1 MLLRVRV
8 QHKLRQRPMQPRHFA
23 FHQAEPRAR
32 QFCRFLKIQAQRR
45 AQVHMVFHG
54 KIKGFGRAHFAHL
67 HVFGFILAHGHALVR
82 QVGDT
87 QQQIIQGSLNAR
99 QILVELLLQGFHLR
113 HFGFHR
119 LGFIAL
125 ALLHQFADLF
135 GQRIHFRLR
144 FFALHLQGFA
154 LVFQL
159 LKRGGV

>member
-1 MLLRVRV
+1 
-8 QHKLRQRPMQPRHFA
+8 
-23 FHQAEPRAR
+23 
-32 QFCRFLKIQAQRR
+32 
-45 AQVHMVFHG
+45 MVFHG
-54 KIKGFGRAHFAHL
+54 KIKGFGRTHFAHF
-67 HVFGFILAHGHALVR
+67 HVFGFILAHGHAAVR
-82 QVGDT
+82 QIGDA
-87 QQQIIQGSLNAR
+87 QQQIVQGSLNLR
-99 QILVELLLQGFHLR
+99 QVLVELLLQGFHLR

-119 LGFIAL
+119 FGFFAL